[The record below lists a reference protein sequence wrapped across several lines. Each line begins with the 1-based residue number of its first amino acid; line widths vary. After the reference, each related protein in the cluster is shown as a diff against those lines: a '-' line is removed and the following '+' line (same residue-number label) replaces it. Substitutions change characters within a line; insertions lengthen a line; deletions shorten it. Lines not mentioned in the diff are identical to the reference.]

1 MDSMQF
7 TNAHSEVV
15 CTTSSSTTTLG
26 TNKNTTLGHTS
37 TTASTSS
44 SIKQT
49 TAAACE
55 DDPNTNC
62 AKLKA
67 QCSDPRYDDL
77 LNKHCQKTCGR
88 CSVTSAPCFDAS
100 SECSLWNINGFCNNT
115 FYTDEMKEYYC
126 SKTCHFC

>member
-1 MDSMQF
+1 MRLLSAVIF
-7 TNAHSEVV
+7 IYLEVV
-15 CTTSSSTTTLG
+15 CTTVNSTTS
-26 TNKNTTLGHTS
+26 TS
-37 TTASTSS
+37 TLPSTVSTIPGHNS
-44 SIKQT
+44 TMANTSYSIKQT

-100 SECSLWNINGFCNNT
+100 SE
-115 FYTDEMKEYYC
+115 
-126 SKTCHFC
+126 